1 MNFSP
6 KSLLAGTAVLAV
18 AAGLLVGSSG
28 TAFAAA
34 PPWEPDPSSIG
45 SLTFYDAAGNQITG
59 GNVNDAP
66 FATYVSA
73 SAAGRAGDNRAT
85 IFGYLPKNGV
95 AIGAWT
101 GEALS
106 GSPLYPNA
114 AAPAPLNT
122 SALPLVSLTNGD
134 LTIAGL
140 AGDLPNTA
148 TDAYQGLYQLR
159 VKTSGPGQPAG
170 STYDSAD
177 ILISG
182 STWTVVYPAVV
193 ATPTTTSLATVPTS
207 PQNAGTSVTLNAT
220 VSPATAGTVQF
231 KDGASDIGSP
241 VTVSAGAASTST
253 STLTVGSHS
262 LTAVF
267 TPTNTTLFA
276 GSTSSAVTFVVN
288 GIPATPTTTGLSVN
302 PSTAPAFTAVALHA
316 DVTKTSGGTA
326 LAAGAGSVKFLDGS
340 TVLGTSPLT
349 ASGADLSSSSFAVGT
364 HQITAQF
371 VPADPAI
378 FTGSTSPQ
386 VSFTATQPSSTPATQ
401 TVIVSLTSGTLTITT
416 PYSTTNPFDLGNLVL
431 NPAASQYSASAPFG
445 DAADPASGVSIVDTR
460 AGDQPWTA
468 SVTTT
473 DFVNG
478 GGDLINGQNLSF
490 TGVTPG
496 YVSGDAL
503 NAATK
508 PVVTNDVTDAATAYA
523 PGDSG
528 SDGVKGGPHQFA
540 SAAHGLG
547 SAYVFGNLN
556 LKAPASTNAGQYTA
570 TLTFTIA

>member
-18 AAGLLVGSSG
+18 AAGLLVGFSG
-28 TAFAAA
+28 TALAAA
-34 PPWEPDPSSIG
+34 PPWEPDPGSIG
-45 SLTFYDAAGNQITG
+45 GLTFYDAAGNQIAG
-59 GNVNDAP
+59 GNINDAP
-66 FATYVSA
+66 FASYVLA
-73 SAAGRAGDNRAT
+73 SHAGLAGDTKAT
-85 IFGYLPKNGV
+85 LFGYLPKNGV

-101 GEALS
+101 GEALTAS
-106 GSPLYPNA
+106 TTYPNA
-114 AAPAPLNT
+114 SAPAPLNAST
-122 SALPLVSLTNGD
+122 LPLVSLGSGD
-134 LTIAGL
+134 ETIFALT
-140 AGDLPNTA
+140 GDLPNTA

-159 VKTSGPGQPAG
+159 VRTSAPGNSPGAA
-170 STYDSAD
+170 YNSAD
-177 ILISG
+177 ILITG
-182 STWTVVYPAVV
+182 STWSVVYPAIV
-193 ATPTTTSLATVPTS
+193 ATPTATTLVTVPTS
-207 PQNAGTSVTLNAT
+207 PQTVGTSVALNAT

-231 KDGASDIGSP
+231 KDGASNIGAP

-253 STLTVGSHS
+253 SSLTVGTHS

-267 TPTNTTLFA
+267 TPTNTTFFA
-276 GSTSSAVTFVVN
+276 GSTSSAVPFVVS
-288 GIPATPTTTGLSVN
+288 GIPATPTTTALSVN
-302 PSTAPAFTAVALHA
+302 PSTAPAFTAIALHA
-316 DVTKTSGGTA
+316 DVTKTSGGAA
-326 LAAGAGSVKFLDGS
+326 LAAGAGSVKFLDGL
-340 TVLGTSPLT
+340 TVLGTSLLT

-371 VPADPAI
+371 VPADPAT

-386 VSFTATQPSSTPATQ
+386 VAFTATEPSSTPDAQ

-416 PYSTTNPFDLGNLVL
+416 PYSAASPFDLHNLVL
-431 NPAASQYSASAPFG
+431 DPAASQYSASQPFG
-445 DAADPASGVSIVDTR
+445 DATNPAHGVSIVDTR

-478 GGDLINGQNLSF
+478 AAGVINGENLSF
-490 TGVTPG
+490 TGVTPS
-496 YVSGDAL
+496 YVNGL

-508 PVVTNDVTDAATAYA
+508 PIVTTDVTDATTAYE

-528 SDGVKGGPHQFA
+528 SDGAKGGPHQFA

-556 LKAPASTNAGQYTA
+556 LKAPASTEAGQYTA

>member
-1 MNFSP
+1 MTIRP
-6 KSLLAGTAVLAV
+6 KTLLSGTAVLAV
-18 AAGLLVGSSG
+18 AVGLLVGTGS
-28 TAFAAA
+28 AALAAA

-45 SLTFYDAAGNQITG
+45 GLTFYDAAGNQITG
-59 GNVNDAP
+59 GNVADAP
-66 FATYVSA
+66 FASYALA
-73 SAAGRAGDNRAT
+73 SAPGRAGDNKAT
-85 IFGYLPKNGV
+85 LFGYLPKNGV

-106 GSPLYPNA
+106 GSPTYPNA
-114 AAPAPLNT
+114 SAPAPLNS
-122 SALPLVSLTNGD
+122 SALPLVSLTGGD
-134 LTIAGL
+134 ETIAQL

-193 ATPTTTSLATVPTS
+193 ATPTSTTLATVPAS
-207 PQNAGTSVTLNAT
+207 PQNAGTPVTLNAA

-231 KDGASDIGSP
+231 KDGASNIGSP
-241 VTVSAGAASTST
+241 VSVSGGAASTS
-253 STLTVGSHS
+253 SSSLTVGSHS

-276 GSTSSAVTFVVN
+276 GSTSPGVTFVVN

-316 DVTKTSGGTA
+316 DVTKTSDATA
-326 LAAGAGSVKFLDGS
+326 LAAGTGSVKFLDGA
-340 TVLGTSPLT
+340 TVLGTAPLT
-349 ASGADLSSSSFAVGT
+349 ASGASLSSSSFAVGT
-364 HQITAQF
+364 HQVTAQF
-371 VPADPAI
+371 VPTDPAT
-378 FTGSTSPQ
+378 FSGSTSLQ
-386 VSFTATQPSSTPATQ
+386 VAFTATQPTSAPAVQ
-401 TVIVSLTSGTLTITT
+401 TVKVSLASGTLTITT
-416 PYSTTNPFDLGNLVL
+416 PYSAANPFDLGNLVL
-431 NPAASQYSASAPFG
+431 DPSHAQYSASAPFG
-445 DAADPASGVSIVDTR
+445 DAADPASGVSVVDTR
-460 AGDQPWTA
+460 AGDLPWTA

-478 GGDLINGQNLSF
+478 SGDLINGQNLSF
-490 TGVTPG
+490 RQVTPG
-496 YVSGDAL
+496 YIPSDAL
-503 NAATK
+503 NASTK
-508 PVVTNDVTDAATAYA
+508 PVVTSDVTDAATAYA

-528 SDGVKGGPHQFA
+528 SDGAKGGPHQFA

-547 SAYVFGNLN
+547 SVMSSGT
-556 LKAPASTNAGQYTA
+556 ST
-570 TLTFTIA
+570 

>member
-28 TAFAAA
+28 AAFAAA

-59 GNVNDAP
+59 GSISDAP
-66 FATYVSA
+66 FASYVLA
-73 SAAGRAGDNRAT
+73 GGAGRAGDNKAT
-85 IFGYLPKNGV
+85 VFGYLPKNGV

-106 GSPLYPNA
+106 GSTTYPNA
-114 AAPAPLNT
+114 AAPAPLGT
-122 SALPLVSLTNGD
+122 SSLPLVSLTSGD
-134 LTIAGL
+134 LTIGGL

-182 STWTVVYPAVV
+182 TTWSVVYPALV
-193 ATPTTTSLATVPTS
+193 ATPTTTTLATVPTS
-207 PQNAGTSVTLNAT
+207 PQNVGTPVALNAT

-231 KDGASDIGSP
+231 KDGASNIGSP
-241 VTVSAGAASTST
+241 VAVSGGAASTST
-253 STLTVGSHS
+253 NLLTVGSHT

-276 GSTSSAVTFVVN
+276 GSTSPGVTFVVN
-288 GIPATPTTTGLSVN
+288 GIPATPTTTALSVN

-316 DVTKTSGGTA
+316 DVTRNSDNTA
-326 LAAGAGSVKFLDGS
+326 LASGSGSVNFLDGT
-340 TVLGTSPLT
+340 TVLGNSPLT
-349 ASGADLSSSSFAVGT
+349 ASGADLSSSSFSVGV
-364 HQITAQF
+364 HQVTAQF
-371 VPADPAI
+371 VPSNPA
-378 FTGSTSPQ
+378 TYSTSTSPQ
-386 VSFTATQPSSTPATQ
+386 VTFTATQPSSAPDDQ
-401 TVIVSLTSGTLTITT
+401 TVKVSLTSGTLTITT
-416 PYSTTNPFDLGNLVL
+416 PYTVANPFDLGNLVL
-431 NPAASQYSASAPFG
+431 DPGHAKYTASAPFG
-445 DAADPASGVSIVDTR
+445 DAANPNNGVSIVDTR
-460 AGDQPWTA
+460 AGDLPWTA
-468 SVTTT
+468 SLTTT

-478 GGDLINGQNLSF
+478 AADKINGQNLTF
-490 TGVTPG
+490 TQVAPVYNPG
-496 YVSGDAL
+496 DSL
-503 NAATK
+503 SAAK
-508 PVVTNDVTDAATAYA
+508 PVVPTDVTDAATPYA
-523 PGDSG
+523 PGDPG
-528 SDGVKGGPHQFA
+528 SDGAKGGPHQFA

-547 SAYVFGNLN
+547 SVNVVGNLN
-556 LKAPASTNAGQYTA
+556 LQAPASTPAGLYTA